1 MNIILITTAIY
12 LVVGVLFSL
21 FIKWGNET
29 VVEKEERVHLG
40 NKEHH
45 VIALVWPMFLVVFVV
60 SFGIAVVK
68 KFIKWF

>member
-1 MNIILITTAIY
+1 MNIILIIASIY
-12 LVVGVLFSL
+12 LIVGVLFSL

-29 VVEKEERVHLG
+29 VVEREERVHLG

-45 VIALVWPMFLVVFVV
+45 VIALIWPMFLVVFVV
-60 SFGIAVVK
+60 SFGIVVVK

>member
-68 KFIKWF
+68 KFINWF